1 MIKRNLPLMIT
12 IGVFVLGYIY
22 CLTQFPG
29 FASTRVICN
38 ILTDNAFLGIIAVGM
53 TFVILSGGIDLSVGS
68 VIAFTGVFLAKVI
81 GDFGLSPLL
90 AFPLVLVMGCAF
102 GAFMGLLID
111 ALKIPAFIITLAGM
125 FFLRGVSYLVSEE
138 SIPIN
143 HPVYDTLSSLAW
155 KIPGGGRLS
164 AMGLLMLAVVVIGIL
179 LAHRTRFG
187 NQVYA
192 IGGNATSANLM
203 GISTRSTTIRIYM
216 LSTGLATL
224 AGIVFSIYTQ
234 AGYALAGV
242 GVELDAIA
250 SVVIGGTLLSGG
262 VGTVLGTLFG
272 VAIQGLIQTYINF
285 DGTLSSWWTKIAIGI
300 LLFIFIALQRG
311 LTVLWENRQSSPEF
325 ASDKSQHCA
334 AIKTP
339 LRVERRRSL
348 RVRELTDKA
357 FDIFNHMVVAD
368 KERTALV
375 QGFRDN
381 IQNTLFAIARFTA
394 RLFRQECH
402 RVALIQ

>member
-12 IGVFVLGYIY
+12 IGVFVLGYLY

-143 HPVYDTLSSLAW
+143 HPIYDTLSSLAW

-164 AMGLLMLAVVVIGIL
+164 AMGLLMLAVVVIGI
-179 LAHRTRFG
+179 
-187 NQVYA
+187 
-192 IGGNATSANLM
+192 SNLM
-203 GISTRSTTIRIYM
+203 GISTCSTTIRIYM

-311 LTVLWENRQSSPEF
+311 LTVLWENRQSSPV
-325 ASDKSQHCA
+325 
-334 AIKTP
+334 T
-339 LRVERRRSL
+339 RV
-348 RVRELTDKA
+348 
-357 FDIFNHMVVAD
+357 
-368 KERTALV
+368 
-375 QGFRDN
+375 N
-381 IQNTLFAIARFTA
+381 IAQR
-394 RLFRQECH
+394 
-402 RVALIQ
+402 

>member
-1 MIKRNLPLMIT
+1 MLKRNLPLMIT
-12 IGVFVLGYIY
+12 LAVFVLGYLF
-22 CLTQFPG
+22 CLSQFPG
-29 FASTRVICN
+29 FATTRVICN
-38 ILTDNAFLGIIAVGM
+38 ILTDNAFLGIVAVGM

-68 VIAFTGVFLAKVI
+68 VIAFTGVFLARMI
-81 GDFGLSPLL
+81 GDYHMSPLV
-90 AFPLVLVMGCAF
+90 AFPFVLVMGCGF
-102 GAFMGLLID
+102 GAFMGWLID

-125 FFLRGVSYLVSEE
+125 FFLRGASYLVSEE
-138 SIPIN
+138 SLPID
-143 HPVYDTLSSLAW
+143 HPIYTTLSSLAW

-164 AMGLLMLAVVVIGIL
+164 AMALLMLAVVVLGIF
-179 LAHRTRFG
+179 LANRTRFG

-224 AGIVFSIYTQ
+224 AGIVFSIYTS
-234 AGYALAGV
+234 AGYALAGM

-300 LLFIFIALQRG
+300 LLFAFIGLQRL
-311 LTVLWENRQSSPEF
+311 LTVMWENRQTAEVKRI
-325 ASDKSQHCA
+325 DV
-334 AIKTP
+334 IK
-339 LRVERRRSL
+339 
-348 RVRELTDKA
+348 
-357 FDIFNHMVVAD
+357 AD
-368 KERTALV
+368 RAV
-375 QGFRDN
+375 
-381 IQNTLFAIARFTA
+381 
-394 RLFRQECH
+394 
-402 RVALIQ
+402 

>member
-12 IGVFVLGYIY
+12 IGVFVLGYLY

-143 HPVYDTLSSLAW
+143 HPIYDTLSSLAW

-164 AMGLLMLAVVVIGIL
+164 AMGLLMLAVVVIGIF

-203 GISTRSTTIRIYM
+203 GIST
-216 LSTGLATL
+216 A
-224 AGIVFSIYTQ
+224 AP
-234 AGYALAGV
+234 
-242 GVELDAIA
+242 
-250 SVVIGGTLLSGG
+250 
-262 VGTVLGTLFG
+262 LFAFICSPPDWQRWRG
-272 VAIQGLIQTYINF
+272 
-285 DGTLSSWWTKIAIGI
+285 LSSR
-300 LLFIFIALQRG
+300 FIPRPDMRWRA
-311 LTVLWENRQSSPEF
+311 
-325 ASDKSQHCA
+325 
-334 AIKTP
+334 
-339 LRVERRRSL
+339 
-348 RVRELTDKA
+348 
-357 FDIFNHMVVAD
+357 
-368 KERTALV
+368 
-375 QGFRDN
+375 
-381 IQNTLFAIARFTA
+381 
-394 RLFRQECH
+394 
-402 RVALIQ
+402 

>member
-12 IGVFVLGYIY
+12 LAVFVLGYLY

-68 VIAFTGVFLAKVI
+68 VIAFTGVFLAKAI
-81 GDFGLSPLL
+81 GFWGISPLV

-143 HPVYDTLSSLAW
+143 HPVYDTLSGLAW
-155 KIPGGGRLS
+155 TIPGGGRLS
-164 AMGLLMLAVVVIGIL
+164 AMGLLMLLVVVAGIFV
-179 LAHRTRFG
+179 AHRTRFG

-203 GISTRSTTIRIYM
+203 GFRLAAPRS
-216 LSTGLATL
+216 
-224 AGIVFSIYTQ
+224 VSICSPPDWRRWPGSSFPFIPRR
-234 AGYALAGV
+234 AMRWR
-242 GVELDAIA
+242 A
-250 SVVIGGTLLSGG
+250 S
-262 VGTVLGTLFG
+262 
-272 VAIQGLIQTYINF
+272 A
-285 DGTLSSWWTKIAIGI
+285 SSW
-300 LLFIFIALQRG
+300 
-311 LTVLWENRQSSPEF
+311 
-325 ASDKSQHCA
+325 
-334 AIKTP
+334 
-339 LRVERRRSL
+339 
-348 RVRELTDKA
+348 
-357 FDIFNHMVVAD
+357 M
-368 KERTALV
+368 
-375 QGFRDN
+375 
-381 IQNTLFAIARFTA
+381 
-394 RLFRQECH
+394 RLPRW
-402 RVALIQ
+402 

>member
-12 IGVFVLGYIY
+12 IGVFVLGYFY

-143 HPVYDTLSSLAW
+143 HPIYDTLSSLAW

-164 AMGLLMLAVVVIGIL
+164 AMGLLMLAVVVIGIF

-224 AGIVFSIYTQ
+224 AG
-234 AGYALAGV
+234 V

-262 VGTVLGTLFG
+262 VGTVLGTLFS

-311 LTVLWENRQSSPEF
+311 LTVLWENRQSSPV
-325 ASDKSQHCA
+325 
-334 AIKTP
+334 T
-339 LRVERRRSL
+339 RV
-348 RVRELTDKA
+348 
-357 FDIFNHMVVAD
+357 
-368 KERTALV
+368 
-375 QGFRDN
+375 N
-381 IQNTLFAIARFTA
+381 IAQ
-394 RLFRQECH
+394 Q
-402 RVALIQ
+402 

>member
-12 IGVFVLGYIY
+12 IGVFVLGYLY

-143 HPVYDTLSSLAW
+143 HPIYDTLSSLAW

-164 AMGLLMLAVVVIGIL
+164 AMGLLMLAVVDINDRRSSSNSGDAESFTL
-179 LAHRTRFG
+179 PNLSRTRE
-187 NQVYA
+187 
-192 IGGNATSANLM
+192 I
-203 GISTRSTTIRIYM
+203 
-216 LSTGLATL
+216 
-224 AGIVFSIYTQ
+224 
-234 AGYALAGV
+234 
-242 GVELDAIA
+242 
-250 SVVIGGTLLSGG
+250 
-262 VGTVLGTLFG
+262 
-272 VAIQGLIQTYINF
+272 
-285 DGTLSSWWTKIAIGI
+285 
-300 LLFIFIALQRG
+300 
-311 LTVLWENRQSSPEF
+311 
-325 ASDKSQHCA
+325 
-334 AIKTP
+334 
-339 LRVERRRSL
+339 SL
-348 RVRELTDKA
+348 RINAKSCIDSVSWQSA
-357 FDIFNHMVVAD
+357 
-368 KERTALV
+368 
-375 QGFRDN
+375 G
-381 IQNTLFAIARFTA
+381 
-394 RLFRQECH
+394 
-402 RVALIQ
+402 